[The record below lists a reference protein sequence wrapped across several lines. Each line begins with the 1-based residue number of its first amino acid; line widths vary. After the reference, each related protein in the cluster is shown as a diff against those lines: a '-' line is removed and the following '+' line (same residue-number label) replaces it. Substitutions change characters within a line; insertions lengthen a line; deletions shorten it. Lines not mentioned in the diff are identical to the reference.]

1 MLLQNH
7 ELKKPKF
14 HAIIPSS
21 KAVRNG
27 ATALRL
33 LYWHFILSS
42 PPQPDGH
49 APPGCFYAAQ
59 PALWQGRCVP
69 RQRHSKGARPLCGPT
84 PRHPAKAH
92 TSHSLSFCPCVPGY
106 LEHSTPPQHGGVF
119 YCRKAAPMTNPR
131 YANGALRRKHR
142 ARLKAMGA
150 PCGICGGRLGPIH
163 YDEPSDAAHPLS
175 FVVDEIRPVARWRE
189 FGYASPR
196 AAAEDWDNL
205 QAAHYWCNAQKGCKL
220 SLAKPGPA
228 QLTGAQ
234 KPPAD
239 GSW

>member
-1 MLLQNH
+1 M
-7 ELKKPKF
+7 
-14 HAIIPSS
+14 HALRVVHVRQRAGGLFPAALRKSN
-21 KAVRNG
+21 AVRE
-27 ATALRL
+27 
-33 LYWHFILSS
+33 
-42 PPQPDGH
+42 
-49 APPGCFYAAQ
+49 
-59 PALWQGRCVP
+59 
-69 RQRHSKGARPLCGPT
+69 
-84 PRHPAKAH
+84 AKAH
-92 TSHSLSFCPCVPGY
+92 LGSWRMLDLS
-106 LEHSTPPQHGGVF
+106 
-119 YCRKAAPMTNPR
+119 AAAEKGPPMTNPR

-196 AAAEDWDNL
+196 AAAEDWNNL

-220 SLAKPGPA
+220 SPAKPNSA
-228 QLTGAQ
+228 QRTRTQ